1 MNWVPVAEFA
11 YPWSI
16 WLCQCYYKGVGIPRQ
31 SILNGEVVDDIPEAP
46 SKYYAV
52 LIVINP
58 ETGKWVRSKTKH
70 GDLSTMTDAEAA
82 DNLDFLTN
90 SAFRPLDFSDNL
102 GHDDSG
108 RMMFYTKRVLSPANE
123 GKETN
128 D

>member
-1 MNWVPVAEFA
+1 MNWVPVNEFK

-16 WLCQCYYKGVGIPRQ
+16 WLCKCYYKPVAEERQ
-31 SILNGEVVDDIPEAP
+31 AILHEEVAGDIPEAP

-52 LIVINP
+52 LLLINP

-70 GDLSTMTDAEAA
+70 GDLSKMSDSEAA
-82 DNLDFLTN
+82 DNLEFLTKT
-90 SAFRPLDFSDNL
+90 AYRPLDFHENL

-108 RMMFYTKRVLSPANE
+108 RMMFYLRCAISPE
-123 GKETN
+123 SS

>member
-1 MNWVPVAEFA
+1 MTWVPVNEFK

-16 WLCQCYYKGVGIPRQ
+16 WLCKCYYKGVAVERQ
-31 SILNGEVVDDIPEAP
+31 ALLEEDDISDALPEAP

-52 LIVINP
+52 LVMISP

-70 GDLSTMTDAEAA
+70 GDLSTMSDSEAA
-82 DNLDFLTN
+82 DNLEFLTRT
-90 SAFRPLDFSDNL
+90 AYRPLDFHENL

-108 RMMFYTKRVLSPANE
+108 RMMFYLRLAISPE
-123 GKETN
+123 SS